1 MNGTASKQENT
12 KKCFFL
18 YDPLLELFTLCFDL
32 THYAKDLT
40 STMVCMIPK
49 FAPIQYHENKRHKTQ
64 ILAFKVGACDESQP
78 FSNACI

>member
-1 MNGTASKQENT
+1 
-12 KKCFFL
+12 
-18 YDPLLELFTLCFDL
+18 
-32 THYAKDLT
+32 
-40 STMVCMIPK
+40 MIPK